1 MTISG
6 RLAEEK
12 SEVLL
17 SECLVTVDGDSLF
30 EREGECKG
38 WEDRDGNMIE
48 SHGRWAALSRQERT
62 EILSG
67 ASDEVLSVI
76 VEEPLFPLPSRL
88 RHLRSRGP
96 HYSTSVRPLNTDCS
110 RPSTAPVKEVS
121 KGAKIAHPLSAR
133 MLPAIL
139 KGAMVSYV
147 EGGGQQGPV
156 DTPVTA
162 ASPKPSRVSSP
173 LGSEESTTSRL
184 RARLDDARRIDKF
197 YDDGESMRHLLT

>member
-6 RLAEEK
+6 RLAGEKK

-17 SECLVTVDGDSLF
+17 SECLVTVHEDSLF
-30 EREGECKG
+30 EREEECKG
-38 WEDRDGNMIE
+38 WEDREGNMIE

-62 EILSG
+62 EILAG
-67 ASDEVLSVI
+67 ASAEASV
-76 VEEPLFPLPSRL
+76 EQPAFPLPSRL
-88 RHLRSRGP
+88 QHLRSRGP
-96 HYSTSVRPLNTDCS
+96 HYSRPVRPLNTDCN

-121 KGAKIAHPLSAR
+121 KGAKTAHPLSAR

-147 EGGGQQGPV
+147 DAGSRQGPL
-156 DTPVTA
+156 DTPPTA
-162 ASPKPSRVSSP
+162 VSPKPSRVSSP

>member
-1 MTISG
+1 
-6 RLAEEK
+6 
-12 SEVLL
+12 
-17 SECLVTVDGDSLF
+17 
-30 EREGECKG
+30 
-38 WEDRDGNMIE
+38 MIE

-76 VEEPLFPLPSRL
+76 VEEPLSPLTSRL

-96 HYSTSVRPLNTDCS
+96 HYSTPVRPLNIDCY
-110 RPSTAPVKEVS
+110 RPSIAPVKEVS
-121 KGAKIAHPLSAR
+121 KAAKAAHPLSAR
-133 MLPAIL
+133 MLPAIV
-139 KGAMVSYV
+139 KGAMVPYV
-147 EGGGQQGPV
+147 DAGGQQGPL

-162 ASPKPSRVSSP
+162 VSPKPSRVSSP
-173 LGSEESTTSRL
+173 FGSEESTTSRL